1 MLVAGH
7 SALESAAL
15 TVRAMPVYEKPPARP
30 VDTYISAITAA
41 ALAVYLMKH
50 KVSNKGL

>member
-30 VDTYISAITAA
+30 VDTYYKRHYSSCSRC
-41 ALAVYLMKH
+41 L
-50 KVSNKGL
+50 SNET